1 MHNNT
6 AWWTSYKQASIK
18 VYTNWTTYKSFWGP
32 NDLYKGSA
40 LTLLISLGLED
51 LQHAIEELDLG
62 PPTVDQVSLAPSA
75 VKTQKF

>member
-1 MHNNT
+1 MNYHL
-6 AWWTSYKQASIK
+6 TSKPQSRFTPTGRH
-18 VYTNWTTYKSFWGP
+18 TNHRGP

-62 PPTVDQVSLAPSA
+62 SPTVDQVALAPSVA
-75 VKTQKF
+75 KTQKY

>member
-1 MHNNT
+1 MNYHL
-6 AWWTSYKQASIK
+6 TSKPQSRFTPTGQH
-18 VYTNWTTYKSFWGP
+18 TNHRGP

-62 PPTVDQVSLAPSA
+62 PSTVKVPPSA
-75 VKTQKF
+75 AKTQKL

>member
-1 MHNNT
+1 M
-6 AWWTSYKQASIK
+6 
-18 VYTNWTTYKSFWGP
+18 TYME
-32 NDLYKGSA
+32 DQQ
-40 LTLLISLGLED
+40 TLLISLGLED